1 MQMPD
6 TSHIEELSLETV
18 MGDRFGR
25 YSKYII
31 QERALPDIRDG
42 LKPVQRRILY
52 AMYKDGNTYDKQF
65 RKSAKSVGN
74 VMGNFHPHG
83 DSSIY
88 EAMVRMSQNWKLRA
102 PLIEMHGN
110 NGSID
115 NDPPAAMRYTEARL
129 SKLAGEMLRDLDKET
144 VDMVLNF
151 DDTEYEP
158 TVLPA
163 HFPNL
168 LVNGA
173 TGISAGYAT
182 EIPPHNL
189 GEVVDALVY
198 LLSHPNASLDDLM
211 EFVKGPDFPTGAII
225 QGVDGI
231 KSAYENGR
239 GRIIVRSRTNIKPLK
254 GGKSQIEVTEIP
266 YEVNKSALVK
276 KLDEIRLNKDVAGI
290 TEVRDESDREGLSIV
305 IELAKDAN
313 VDGILTYLLK
323 KTDLQVTYNF
333 NMVAIHNQRPERIG
347 LKQALS
353 AFLEHQVEIITKRT
367 EFDLNKALNRQHI
380 VTGLIKMMSILDQV
394 ITTIRGSKDR
404 KDAKNNLVQTFD
416 FTEIQAEA
424 IVTMQLYRLTNTDVT
439 QLEAENTELSEKIQH
454 FNLVLSEPKELRK
467 VLREELKAIKK
478 EYATPRLST
487 IEAEVEELKIDQNV
501 TVVTEDVMLLVSKA
515 GYVKRSS
522 VRSYNASGDDN
533 GLRDEDEAVFLQEV
547 NTLQHV
553 FMFTDRGNVI
563 YRPVHEIAEM
573 RWKEPGEHLS
583 QTITSLSPDEVIIDV
598 KLVSDVDKLPGEWL
612 VATASGLIKRTHFS
626 DLAPR
631 SNYRKKSSP
640 YIKLKSDDDVVVGL
654 HWFEPA
660 ENIGTTIVLTSF
672 QGNALRYDIS
682 EVPTTGAR
690 TSGVKAMSIDTEDD
704 RITGLGIVSDPD
716 NQALALMTN
725 RGAFKWMA
733 MDDIPTT
740 SRARKGVAIMREL
753 KKEPHRVVASV
764 VVDKQAPAPL
774 DILTDQ
780 DKQFTV
786 NPLDHGLKERY
797 SNGSFVIDV
806 PVDGAPV
813 SMTAMVM
820 VPVLKA

>member
-1 MQMPD
+1 MPD
-6 TSHIEELSLETV
+6 SSHIEELSLETV

-42 LKPVQRRILY
+42 LKPVQRRILF
-52 AMYKDGNTYDKQF
+52 AMYKDGNTFDKQF

-83 DSSIY
+83 DLSIY

-129 SKLAGEMLRDLDKET
+129 SKLAGEMLRDLDKDT

-189 GEVVDALVY
+189 GEVIDALIH
-198 LLSHPNASLDDLM
+198 LLSHPNAALTDLM
-211 EFVKGPDFPTGAII
+211 GYIKGPDFPTGGII
-225 QGVDGI
+225 QGLDGI
-231 KSAYENGR
+231 KAAYEDGR
-239 GRIIVRSRTNIKPLK
+239 GRIIVRSRTEVKPLK

-266 YEVNKSALVK
+266 YEVNKASLVK

-305 IELAKDAN
+305 IELGKEAN
-313 VDGILTYLLK
+313 VEGILTYLFK
-323 KTDLQVTYNF
+323 KTDLQIAYNF
-333 NMVAIHNQRPERIG
+333 NMVAIHNQRPERVG
-347 LKQALS
+347 LKQALVS
-353 AFLEHQVEIITKRT
+353 FLEHQVEIITKRT

-394 ITTIRGSKDR
+394 IAAIRASKDR
-404 KDAKNNLVQTFD
+404 KDAKANLVQMFD

-439 QLEAENTELSEKIQH
+439 QLEAENKELSEKIQH
-454 FNLVLSEPKELRK
+454 FNLVLSDPKELRK
-467 VLREELKAIKK
+467 VLRDELKAIKK
-478 EYATPRLST
+478 EYATLRLSA

-522 VRSYNASGDDN
+522 IRSYNASGDDN
-533 GLRDEDEAVFLQEV
+533 GLREDDDVVFLQEV

-553 FMFTDRGNVI
+553 FMLTDRGNVI

-583 QTITSLSPDEVIIDV
+583 QSITGLSPDELIIDV
-598 KLVSDVDKLPGEWL
+598 KLVTDVDKLPGEWL
-612 VATASGLIKRTHFS
+612 VATRSGLIKRTQFA

-631 SNYRKKSSP
+631 SNYRKKATP
-640 YIKLKSDDDVVVGL
+640 FIKLKTADDVVVGL
-654 HWFEPA
+654 QWFIPEEHVA
-660 ENIGTTIVLTSF
+660 ATIVLTSY
-672 QGNALRYDIS
+672 QGNGLRYDLS

-690 TSGVKAMSIDTEDD
+690 TAGVKAMSIDATDD
-704 RITGLGIVSDPD
+704 YITGIGMVDEAAK
-716 NQALALMTN
+716 QALALITN
-725 RGAFKWMA
+725 RGAFKWMSV
-733 MDDIPTT
+733 DEIPTT

-753 KKEPHRVVASV
+753 KKEPHRVVAAV
-764 VVDKQAPAPL
+764 IVDQKTPTPL
-774 DILTDQ
+774 NVLTDK
-780 DKQFTV
+780 DKTFTI
-786 NPLDHGLKERY
+786 NPMDHPLNQRY
-797 SNGSFVIDV
+797 SNGSFVIDIAL
-806 PVDGAPV
+806 DGAPIA
-813 SMTAMVM
+813 MTKMVN
-820 VPVLKA
+820 VPVLKG